1 MPSEWRY
8 RRAVH
13 AILAFIEGAPTIV
26 QVIASIAT
34 AAAGIVAS
42 LPNDDWS
49 KTRWIALA
57 VFSVIALVC
66 LVTGPI
72 LQWRAERSRIA
83 VEADAKKKSIRLQRE
98 IEELEAANRARE
110 IGHTGDL
117 HQLRQHLCAVS
128 ENLLAHLEL
137 DNSSSRISVYQ
148 HEERHGEFLEA
159 GRVSPN
165 PEWRASGRGRYPD
178 TMGLIADA
186 WRNGDS
192 HNRNARK
199 TPEKWARLQ
208 ASNHGIPYEVALG
221 IAMKS
226 QCILGVRITYDGRD
240 VGVLMAESMD
250 KDAIDSD
257 AGEVVRAHP
266 AYAVLGA
273 MLAVGPKLPPEPE
286 ASVDAVATR
295 PANVG

>member
-1 MPSEWRY
+1 MRVMLPVEWRY
-8 RRAVH
+8 RKAVH

-26 QVIASIAT
+26 QIAASIAT

-42 LPNDDWS
+42 LPSDGWS
-49 KTRWIALA
+49 RTRWITLVVFAAIALA
-57 VFSVIALVC
+57 C
-66 LVTGPI
+66 LVAGPI

-83 VEADAKKKSIRLQRE
+83 VESDARKKAIRLQGA

-110 IGHTGDL
+110 IGHAGDL
-117 HQLRQHLCAVS
+117 HQLRQHLCTVS
-128 ENLLAHLEL
+128 ESLLVHLGL

-178 TMGLIADA
+178 SMGLIADA

-199 TPEKWARLQ
+199 TPEKWAKLQ

-257 AGEVVRAHP
+257 AGEMVRAHS

-273 MLAVGPKLPPEPE
+273 MLAVGPKLPPEP
-286 ASVDAVATR
+286 AAA
-295 PANVG
+295 